1 MSLDQEIH
9 VFDFIVI
16 SNNTLQ
22 MISRMWSPRLKVSG
36 VMASPALELLYTYKF
51 VM

>member
-1 MSLDQEIH
+1 MSLGQEIH

-22 MISRMWSPRLKVSG
+22 MISRMWPPGSIVSRA
-36 VMASPALELLYTYKF
+36 VLSAILYLLDTHRF

>member
-16 SNNTLQ
+16 SNNTLE
-22 MISRMWSPRLKVSG
+22 MVSRMWSPRPTVSG
-36 VMASPALELLYTYKF
+36 MAASATLGLLCTHRF